1 METKNEPKSKV
12 NLRKLMKK
20 LGMRTKQFAKAT
32 HLYDATLARYLR
44 TDSITA
50 NQIYKIAMA
59 LDIDPRDMFFPTDEK
74 EDENLLF
81 TDDEEEQEE
90 MKEEVSEEVVEEVA
104 EKDKQDAA
112 PAQLQ
117 TTAFCPHCGAKVRVG
132 VLLMQE

>member
-1 METKNEPKSKV
+1 METKQEPKSKV

-20 LGMRTKQFAKAT
+20 LGMRTIEFARAT

-81 TDDEEEQEE
+81 ADEEEGQEE
-90 MKEEVSEEVVEEVA
+90 GQDAVKEETADEEKPEA
-104 EKDKQDAA
+104 AQADA

-132 VLLMQE
+132 VVLMQE

>member
-1 METKNEPKSKV
+1 MGTKNEPKSKV

-90 MKEEVSEEVVEEVA
+90 MKEEVAEEVA
-104 EKDKQDAA
+104 EKEKQDAA

-132 VLLMQE
+132 VVLMQE

>member
-1 METKNEPKSKV
+1 MKTKQEPKSKV

-20 LGMRTKQFAKAT
+20 LGMRTREFARAT

-81 TDDEEEQEE
+81 TDDEEEQKE
-90 MKEEVSEEVVEEVA
+90 MKEEVSEEAAEE
-104 EKDKQDAA
+104 EKQDAA

-132 VLLMQE
+132 VVLMQE

>member
-81 TDDEEEQEE
+81 ADDEEEQEE
-90 MKEEVSEEVVEEVA
+90 MNEEVSEEAAKEE
-104 EKDKQDAA
+104 KQDAA

-132 VLLMQE
+132 VVLMQE

>member
-1 METKNEPKSKV
+1 METKQEPKSKV

-20 LGMRTKQFAKAT
+20 LGMRTREFARAT

-81 TDDEEEQEE
+81 AGEEEEQEE
-90 MKEEVSEEVVEEVA
+90 GQEETAEE
-104 EKDKQDAA
+104 EKPEATQADA
-112 PAQLQ
+112 PAKLQ

-132 VLLMQE
+132 VVLMQE

>member
-1 METKNEPKSKV
+1 METKIKPKSKV

-44 TDSITA
+44 TDAITA

-59 LDIDPRDMFFPTDEK
+59 LDIDPREMFFPTDEK

-90 MKEEVSEEVVEEVA
+90 MKEKVA
-104 EKDKQDAA
+104 EKEKQDAA

-132 VLLMQE
+132 VVLMQE

>member
-81 TDDEEEQEE
+81 ADDEEEQEK
-90 MKEEVSEEVVEEVA
+90 MKEEVSEEAAEE
-104 EKDKQDAA
+104 EKQDAA

-132 VLLMQE
+132 VVLMQE